1 MRELLLGLGLGL
13 GAGLS
18 PGALLSLVITA
29 SLRGGFPAG
38 LRIACVPLLSDLPIV
53 LLTIGAVGALPGGF
67 LRVLSLAGGAYVV
80 FLGVQGLRDART
92 AEPPRPGDG
101 APAQVLRGVVV
112 NMLNPHPWLFWA
124 TVGAPLFVAAW
135 DAGPAGALAFVLGF
149 YLVLVGSKVALAGL
163 VGAGRHRVGVR
174 GYRLLLAASSLLL
187 AGAGAVL
194 VSSGIAG

>member
-38 LRIACVPLLSDLPIV
+38 LRIACVPLLSDLPVV
-53 LLTIGAVGALPGGF
+53 LLTITAVGALPEAF
-67 LRVLSLAGGAYVV
+67 LRGLSLAGGAYVV

-101 APAQVLRGVVV
+101 VPTQVLRGVVV

-124 TVGAPLFVAAW
+124 TVGAPIFVAAW
-135 DAGPAGALAFVLGF
+135 DAGPAGAVAFVFGF
-149 YLVLVGSKVALAGL
+149 YLILVGSKVGLAGL
-163 VGAGRHRVGVR
+163 IGAGRHRVGVR

-194 VSSGIAG
+194 IVSGLT